1 MAPARLDW
9 ALTPQPP
16 DCMKRSNFAVA
27 LCSSLATLLCVLP
40 VRSQEAQPHNEQQRA
55 QIQQLLEQMKPGAQH
70 EILAGLVGDYQT
82 EMVYK
87 TGRAKGIVNPGKSSC
102 EMLIGGRFLRVH
114 SVGEVLGQSAES
126 IAFLGFDR
134 AGERFFRWSINNK
147 GTHFTQEFGNFDS
160 ESNQLQFEV
169 ESTDPISNAPIRTR
183 TIYQLGSERGLRY
196 DIYQQYP
203 GSEMIHLLSVAWK
216 PVEANTAEAK

>member
-1 MAPARLDW
+1 MN
-9 ALTPQPP
+9 
-16 DCMKRSNFAVA
+16 RSNIAIA

-40 VRSQEAQPHNEQQRA
+40 VRSQEAQPHNEQQLA
-55 QIQQLLEQMKPGAQH
+55 KIQQLLEQMRPGAQH

-82 EMVYK
+82 EMIYS
-87 TGRAKGIVNPGKSSC
+87 TGRAKGIVNSGTSNC
-102 EMLIGGRFLRVH
+102 EMRIGGRFLRVH

-134 AGERFFRWSINNK
+134 AEERFFRWTINNK
-147 GTHFTQEFGNFDS
+147 GTHFTQEFGSFDS
-160 ESNQLQFEV
+160 ESKQLQFDSEG
-169 ESTDPISNAPIRTR
+169 TDPISDAPIRTR
-183 TIYQLGSERGLRY
+183 TIYQLGTEQGLTY

-216 PVEANTAEAK
+216 PVEASSPEAE